1 MLLAAELVL
10 GGAVPLVLLGTRSL
24 RERPTTLFWGALLA
38 CGGVVLDRANVVA
51 FAMRLRGPM
60 PFVPQSYFPS
70 VFEWGVS
77 IGLVAA
83 TIFLFGWAVRNLPV
97 LPEEAPPHQGR

>member
-1 MLLAAELVL
+1 
-10 GGAVPLVLLGTRSL
+10 
-24 RERPTTLFWGALLA
+24 
-38 CGGVVLDRANVVA
+38 
-51 FAMRLRGPM
+51 M